1 PAHEG
6 QVPSLAFSPDGRR
19 LATGSWDGTVKTWEV
34 QTLAKGRAPAPLRT
48 FKHQG
53 GVLNVAFSSDG
64 RRLAS
69 AGTKAREEG
78 VKVWDA
84 ATGEEVHALRGGS
97 TGGAIAFSPDG
108 QRLAVAGPAPDG
120 SGIPVTV
127 WNVRTGQEQLT
138 FPGRAA
144 PPPHRVTFSPDG
156 CLLASG

>member
-1 PAHEG
+1 
-6 QVPSLAFSPDGRR
+6 
-19 LATGSWDGTVKTWEV
+19 GTVKTWEV
-34 QTLAKGRAPAPLRT
+34 QTLAKGRAPVPLRT

-53 GVLNVAFSSDG
+53 GVLNVAFSPDG

-69 AGTKAREEG
+69 ASTKAREEG

-97 TGGAIAFSPDG
+97 TRGRIAFSPDG
-108 QRLAVAGPAPDG
+108 MRLAVAGRAPDD

-127 WNVRTGQEQLT
+127 WNVQTGQEHLA
-138 FPGRAA
+138 FPGRAV

-156 CLLASG
+156 RLLASGSGPFSRKAPVELKVWDAQTGTERF